1 MDLNHI
7 ELNPDLVAD
16 LYSSH
21 LIQQNE
27 AVAPTTPKSSKKS
40 DWIYI
45 GNNEKNVL
53 LLVNY
58 LNQKELTPQQL
69 SFLNKMMKACKI
81 TLSDVALM
89 NMSQNPDANYKI
101 LQEYFKSQIVLL
113 FGIEPISFGLPL
125 SFPHFQV
132 QSFANCSFLFTPA
145 IEELEKDD
153 VLKSKLWVCL
163 RRIFSI

>member
-7 ELNPDLVAD
+7 ELNPDLVAE

-21 LIQQNE
+21 LIKQNE
-27 AVAPTTPKSSKKS
+27 TVALTTPKSSKKS
-40 DWIYI
+40 DWTYI
-45 GNNEKNVL
+45 GNNEKNIL
-53 LLVNY
+53 MLVNY
-58 LNQKELTPQQL
+58 PNQKELNLQQV
-69 SFLNKMMKACKI
+69 SFLNKILKACKI
-81 TLSDVALM
+81 TFPDIAVM
-89 NMSQNPDANYKI
+89 NMSQNPGANYKI

-113 FGIEPISFGLPL
+113 FDIEPSSFGLPL
-125 SFPHFQV
+125 SFPHFQI
-132 QSFANCSFLFTPA
+132 QTFANCTFLFSPA